1 MADAVS
7 PRLVSGSAGRHQW
20 SRTLDDF
27 VVQWMRTRAQH
38 YRDLASQEGDE
49 KIVAQ
54 LKKLASA
61 LDQNADARE
70 KQSA

>member
-1 MADAVS
+1 
-7 PRLVSGSAGRHQW
+7 
-20 SRTLDDF
+20 LDDF